1 MTRRLAGLAL
11 LIALPSAV
19 AASETVATAGGPERI
34 ATGFETVAVE
44 PLVAPAPGSAFALPL
59 PDPVLAARAPSGAP
73 TVDAAAGALT
83 SARARILLQSLT
95 VPGWGQ
101 ATLGHNT
108 SAAVFAT
115 IEAGIWISFA
125 AFQVQDNLRTSSY
138 ERTARI
144 RAGIDL
150 SGRDDEFRRI
160 VGSYLS
166 SDEYNL
172 YVVARDAAS
181 LFYDDPAKMDAY
193 INEHMLKGADTWAWP
208 DVEDILRYR
217 GQRKDAQRAQQR
229 ANTTLA
235 LAIVNRIASSLH
247 AARIA
252 SHPGPSSRSLR
263 LEVAPAGPDAP
274 SVVHVGVRTS
284 F

>member
-1 MTRRLAGLAL
+1 MTRRLLALAL
-11 LIALPSAV
+11 LMALPSA
-19 AASETVATAGGPERI
+19 AASEATARSEGSMRI
-34 ATGFETVAVE
+34 ATGFEASASD
-44 PLVAPAPGSAFALPL
+44 PFVAPAAGSAFALPM
-59 PDPVLAARAPSGAP
+59 PDPVLAARASSGGASS
-73 TVDAAAGALT
+73 DAAAGALT

-101 ATLGHNT
+101 ATLGHGT
-108 SAAVFAT
+108 AASVFAT

-138 ERTARI
+138 ERTALI

-172 YVVARDAAS
+172 YVVARDAAN
-181 LFYDDPAKMDAY
+181 LWYDDPAKMNEYIDA
-193 INEHMLKGADTWAWP
+193 HSLKGADAWSWQ

-235 LAIVNRIASSLH
+235 LAIVNRIASALH

-252 SHPGPSSRSLR
+252 NHPAPAPRSLR

-274 SVVHVGVRTS
+274 SLVHVGVRTS